1 MKKASWIVLVMAVAP
16 LVLGSA
22 SSMAISYWAS
32 PSADLI
38 TPSAALD
45 SLEIDREVATAL
57 RGRRGT
63 AAALGLAWAT
73 LLLWVVLGPYR
84 KGQTWAWWAILTSVA
99 VFAAGGALRLPSL
112 GTSQGVSS
120 GVILLVIVVAGLL
133 LDVRRVLPGDRS
145 AR

>member
-1 MKKASWIVLVMAVAP
+1 MKKASWIVLVVAAAS

-38 TPSAALD
+38 TPSATLD
-45 SLEIDREVATAL
+45 SLELDLEVATAL

-99 VFAAGGALRLPSL
+99 VFAAGGVLRLPSL

-120 GVILLVIVVAGLL
+120 GVILLAIVVAGLL
-133 LDVRRVLPGDRS
+133 LDVKRILQANRS